1 MLSLYVTVV
10 VPAVT
15 PANIPEVEPM
25 VPTAVLLL
33 LQVALPPMT
42 QVSAEDEEAHTAR
55 FPLIAGGLFATL
67 TDLVTKHPFPVTYV
81 ITTAPAVI
89 PLNTPVEPSMLP
101 TAGLLLLHVPP
112 LTA

>member
-1 MLSLYVTVV
+1 V
-10 VPAVT
+10 VPAAIPVS
-15 PANIPEVEPM
+15 IPEVEPIE
-25 VPTAVLLL
+25 PTAVLLL

-42 QVSAEDEEAHTAR
+42 QVSADAEDAHTAR
-55 FPLIAGGLFATL
+55 LPAIAVGLLAIL